1 MHELTLYPNWVV
13 TYPHDKIP
21 LNPFTGNRA
30 DVTDPTT
37 WADYATASACVS
49 AKKHLVLG
57 FVLTNSPFSCVDLDT
72 YKTTD
77 PTITNTHQQLA
88 RWFDTYSEISPNGGT
103 HLWCVGKLGID
114 GKRVPQQFVEV
125 YSNKR
130 YITVTKQSA
139 NGHTRIEDRQ
149 STLDQF
155 LTWITH
161 EQRAQVT
168 QPNSSPEVNA
178 DEEVCKMAASALNG
192 ELFKELYVGNWYGRY
207 DSQSEA
213 DLAFVNIVAYY
224 TDSKEQTA
232 RIFHNSQL
240 GKRAKAHRTNY
251 LYDAK
256 YGIITRA
263 FDQKLPNIYF
273 KDIEN
278 AIRAK
283 VQGQDEVLK
292 TIMVPPEEFQSTID
306 APKATPEG
314 VKKMNKLPEFIRQEL
329 DLDFS
334 DFPPGLTGDIAKFI
348 YRNSYRP
355 VKEIAIA
362 GSIAFMAGMC
372 GRFYNISNMGL
383 NHYIAILAPTGT
395 GKEGAAIGIERI
407 RKAVEEK
414 LPGFKLFTGPD
425 AIASSQAL
433 MRHLA
438 TESPCCVSRIG
449 EMGQWINRL
458 CSKRA
463 NENVIML
470 RSRLLDLY
478 TRSGWG
484 QVVREEIRADKKNT
498 TPSVK
503 APAFSLYGDST
514 TDVFYSSLDEDQ
526 LDEGLISRFLIIECN
541 PNPDCM
547 YNEFHGAVEPESAM
561 IDKIAGIANYVLRG
575 QTAELNK
582 DIDMTPEAAEA
593 LTAFRVECDAKCNEN
608 RNSPEAKVYTR
619 ANERLLR
626 LAGLVAVGVNPEC
639 PVITI
644 EVVNWAK
651 KLILRTV
658 ASVVM
663 RFEKG
668 EVGESNLY
676 IGQRKAMVQILRQ
689 YWNRKYSDFFLKQYN
704 INREMFDA
712 KIVTANYIND
722 KVRSHQAF
730 RKARNMAIDIRNVLT
745 DLIHEGIL
753 IAIKMDAIRD
763 SARTGV
769 AYYIK
774 DLILFQE

>member
-1 MHELTLYPNWVV
+1 MQELTLYPNWVV

-30 DVTDPTT
+30 DVTDPAT
-37 WADYATASACVS
+37 WGDYGTANACV
-49 AKKHLVLG
+49 AANKHLLLG
-57 FVLTNSPFSCVDLDT
+57 FVLTDSPFSCIDLDT

-77 PTITNTHQQLA
+77 PTTINQHRQICE
-88 RWFDTYSEISPNGGT
+88 WFDTYSEISPNGGV
-103 HLWCVGKLGID
+103 HLWCQGKLGID
-114 GKRVPQQFVEV
+114 GKRVPAQFMEL
-125 YSNKR
+125 YCNKR
-130 YITVTKQSA
+130 YITITKQSF
-139 NGHTRIEDRQ
+139 GHDKIENRQ
-149 STLDQF
+149 NVLDEF
-155 LTWITH
+155 MKWINH
-161 EQRAQVT
+161 EQRAQIT
-168 QPNSSPEVNA
+168 QPNSSPEVNT
-178 DEEVCKMAASALNG
+178 DDEVCKMAASALNG
-192 ELFKELYVGNWYGRY
+192 DLFKELYMGNWYGRY
-207 DSQSEA
+207 PSQSEA

-240 GKRAKAHRTNY
+240 GKRIKAHRQKY

-278 AIRAK
+278 AVRDK
-283 VQGQDEVLK
+283 VQSEALAAISVPIKAFHSPIDEAA
-292 TIMVPPEEFQSTID
+292 I
-306 APKATPEG
+306 TPQAI
-314 VKKMNKLPEFIRQEL
+314 KKLNKLPEFIRDEL
-329 DLDFS
+329 DLEFA
-334 DFPPGLTGDIAKFI
+334 DFPPGLTGDVAKFI
-348 YRNSYRP
+348 YRNAYRP

-362 GSIAFMAGMC
+362 GAIAFMAGVC

-407 RKAVEEK
+407 RAAVEEK
-414 LPGFKLFTGPD
+414 LPAFKMFTGPD

-438 TESPCCVSRIG
+438 TESPCCLSRVG
-449 EMGQWINRL
+449 EMGQWINKL
-458 CSKRA
+458 CSKKA
-463 NENVIML
+463 NENAIML

-484 QVVREEIRADKKNT
+484 QIVREEIRADSKKN

-526 LDEGLISRFLIIECN
+526 LDEGLISRFLIMECS
-541 PNPDCM
+541 PNPDYM
-547 YNEFHGAVEPESAM
+547 YNPLHGSVEPDPVM

-575 QTAELNK
+575 QTAELNRS
-582 DIDMTPEAAEA
+582 IDMTPEASEA
-593 LTAFRVECDAKCNEN
+593 LTSFRNDCDAKLFEN
-608 RNSPEAKVYTR
+608 QSSPEAKVYTR
-619 ANERLLR
+619 GYERLLR

-644 EVVNWAK
+644 DIVVWAK
-651 KLILRTV
+651 KLILRTI
-658 ASVVM
+658 AGVVV
-663 RFEKG
+663 RFEHG
-668 EVGESNLY
+668 EVGETNLY
-676 IGQRKAMVQILRQ
+676 IAQRKAMVGILKQ
-689 YWNRKYSDFFLKQYN
+689 YWNRGWKDTFVKRYN
-704 INREMFDA
+704 INEDMYNT
-712 KIVTANYIND
+712 KIVTTNYIND
-722 KVRSHQAF
+722 KIRSHQAF
-730 RKARNMAIDIRNVLT
+730 RKSRNMAIDVRNVLT

-763 SARTGV
+763 SYRTGV
-769 AYYIK
+769 AYYIR